1 VTRSDLVVSGSGWNR
16 ETGSDRLRHCCA
28 SIFAEGLYQ
37 LVLTLRLTLDPVLA
51 PLVAHDR
58 WNELRELTR
67 RVRRGSYAFTLA
79 FSLVAVMLYPYALEI
94 LVGNDDFAA
103 SWKVFGTLATGIV
116 PSASYIPFSGLLQQA
131 GFPGTQSLLITLVM
145 LTNVAGN
152 ILLIPAF
159 GALGAAAA
167 TAFSQVCFVFVL
179 RRLVA
184 RKLAFSL

>member
-116 PSASYIPFSGLLQQA
+116 PSASYIPFSGLLQRRASQA
-131 GFPGTQSLLITLVM
+131 PS
-145 LTNVAGN
+145 
-152 ILLIPAF
+152 P
-159 GALGAAAA
+159 
-167 TAFSQVCFVFVL
+167 C
-179 RRLVA
+179 
-184 RKLAFSL
+184 

>member
-1 VTRSDLVVSGSGWNR
+1 LAERQLPAGAVDDTQAGDLGGK
-16 ETGSDRLRHCCA
+16 
-28 SIFAEGLYQ
+28 
-37 LVLTLRLTLDPVLA
+37 
-51 PLVAHDR
+51 
-58 WNELRELTR
+58 ELT
-67 RVRRGSYAFTLA
+67 
-79 FSLVAVMLYPYALEI
+79 
-94 LVGNDDFAA
+94 DFAA